1 MSKPKAPPPP
11 DPYATAQAQSQ
22 ANREAAEYNAAL
34 NRVNTYTPFGNQTYN
49 ITGTDP
55 KTGAPI
61 YEQRIDLSPDQ
72 QRLLDQEMSG
82 QFQLGQTAQGMLGRV
97 GDAYGRPMDTSGL
110 PQLQGSANMSG
121 APAMQSG
128 FQFTNPQMSFQGVG
142 PQMQLNTSGLP
153 TLPGADDLAGFRQ
166 QSQDAL
172 YNRNTEYLDPQFQ
185 RGEDALRT
193 RLANQGIVEGSEAYT
208 NAMDDFNRGRE
219 TAYRQARNEAI
230 AGGGAEA
237 ERMFG
242 IGSAARGQLYGE
254 ALGSGTFT
262 NQAANQA
269 SNLALAQG
277 NFANQAAGQQ
287 FAQNMA
293 AGDFSNQAR
302 QQMLAEQL
310 AQAGL
315 SNQARAQGM
324 QELTALRNQP
334 LNEYNALMSGSQVS
348 MPNFQGMYTAQANP
362 GDVQGNVWNAHGAN
376 MDAYNARM
384 QSRNALIQGLF
395 GLGGS
400 LGAAAMG

>member
-1 MSKPKAPPPP
+1 MKIITHAVLEWNEDLQRYVTVEEEWFEYDGPIAECRKPKAPPPP

-22 ANREAAEYNAAL
+22 ANRESAEYNAAL

-55 KTGAPI
+55 RTGAPI

-110 PQLQGSANMSG
+110 PQLQAGY
-121 APAMQSG
+121 
-128 FQFTNPQMSFQGVG
+128 QFTG

-153 TLPGADDLAGFRQ
+153 SLPGADDLAGFRQ
-166 QSQDAL
+166 QSQDAI
-172 YNRNTEYLDPQFQ
+172 YDRNTAYLDPQFE
-185 RGEDALRT
+185 RGEESLRT
-193 RLANQGIVEGSEAYT
+193 RLANQGIVEGSEAYR
-208 NAMDDFNRGRE
+208 NAVDDFNRGKE

-254 ALGSGTFT
+254 ALGSGTF
-262 NQAANQA
+262 
-269 SNLALAQG
+269 
-277 NFANQAAGQQ
+277 ANQAAGQ
-287 FAQNMA
+287 ASDMEARRMA
-293 AGDFSNQAR
+293 
-302 QQMLAEQL
+302 MV
-310 AQAGL
+310 
-315 SNQARAQGM
+315 NQARAQGL
-324 QELTALRNQP
+324 QEQTALRNQP

-384 QSRNALIQGLF
+384 QSRNALLQGLF
-395 GLGGS
+395 SLGGG